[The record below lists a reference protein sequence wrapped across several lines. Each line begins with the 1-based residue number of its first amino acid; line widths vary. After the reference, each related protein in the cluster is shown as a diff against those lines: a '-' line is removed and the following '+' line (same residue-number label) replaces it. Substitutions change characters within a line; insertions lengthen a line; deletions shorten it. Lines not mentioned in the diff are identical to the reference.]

1 MNLAHHVAVNGIK
14 GIRKLL
20 QSDKGRFAA
29 APILLIQST
38 NDDDKSK
45 ELLCAKQVHF
55 LLAQQL
61 GLRTVVSNSLGL
73 SAFPTTES
81 VQQQADLCA
90 RVGAATIC
98 AVGSDA
104 AMHLAKATA
113 QLQQMDELILI
124 PATYSAVLATTLERS
139 LLVDTKEETLVPDKR
154 TITSNKGPTLSV
166 TIALPDAT
174 MLDLTDKEAT
184 NEAAFAVLA
193 FCLAR
198 EHQGES
204 FNDEIITQLQSFLS
218 LTRADKPKEALQ
230 PLATSLQLVGQDINW
245 GYGQRGR
252 RDVSL
257 AIAVSLLPKIF
268 PTSRTTSIMASHAP
282 TLLING
288 GNNNNTDTRLAPLY
302 HDLVELLG
310 EPNALVCNQSV
321 DTLLGVVRE
330 NQAAWNCLDVRKQVM
345 ALCLSAHSLV
355 D

>member
-1 MNLAHHVAVNGIK
+1 MNRAHHVAVNGIK

-20 QSDKGRFAA
+20 QSEKGRFAA
-29 APILLIQST
+29 APILLIQGT
-38 NDDDKSK
+38 NDDVGGGKK
-45 ELLCAKQVHF
+45 LLCAKQVHF

-73 SAFPTTES
+73 SAFPTTEL
-81 VQQQADLCA
+81 VQQQVDLCA

-124 PATYSAVLATTLERS
+124 PATYSAVLATTPERS
-139 LLVDTKEETLVPDKR
+139 LLVDTKEETLVPDKP
-154 TITSNKGPTLSV
+154 TNNKGSMPSV
-166 TIALPDAT
+166 TIARPDAT

-218 LTRADKPKEALQ
+218 LTRADKPGEALQ
-230 PLATSLQLVGQDINW
+230 PLATSLQLVGQDMNW
-245 GYGQRGR
+245 GFGQRGR

-282 TLLING
+282 TLFING
-288 GNNNNTDTRLAPLY
+288 GNNNADTRLAPLY
-302 HDLVELLG
+302 QDLVELLG

-345 ALCLSAHSLV
+345 TLCLSAHSLV